1 MKQLWIILLLLIGAS
16 APLRAEK
23 HALDIPAYIKVGD
36 VSKNMETVAAEL
48 KAALESRGFE
58 ILGSYSPENNS
69 NLRVIAYTRTD
80 LKNAAVKVADRGAM
94 AAVLKVGLV
103 KKNHAVTVSYLNPPY
118 LFNAYLRKETP
129 KHQKV
134 LGTVTADVKAAMGA
148 LGNEFTGF
156 GGGMRAEKLWKYRYK
171 IIMPDFGDP
180 EKLNTYSS
188 FEKGLETIDRHLKKN
203 NVHAKE
209 VYRLV
214 FPAKKIAVIGVG
226 LHDPKDGEAK
236 FLPKIGE
243 ENIAA
248 MPYEII
254 LEGNTVTMLP
264 GKYRLALSWPEL
276 SMGTFMKIV
285 STPGNIKD
293 MMKAITE

>member
-1 MKQLWIILLLLIGAS
+1 MKQLWIILLLMIGAS

-129 KHQKV
+129 KNQKV

-171 IIMPDFGDP
+171 IIMPDFGDR

-188 FEKGLETIDRHLKKN
+188 FEKGLETIDGHLKKN

>member
-1 MKQLWIILLLLIGAS
+1 MKQLWIILLLMIGAS

-129 KHQKV
+129 KNQKV

-171 IIMPDFGDP
+171 IIMPDFGDR

-188 FEKGLETIDRHLKKN
+188 FEKGLVLVQEPFLAPSGIKLRDKEFYFNEHSWSDNSLVRGHEGLSYQATALASYVARGLLESP
-203 NVHAKE
+203 VHSHADTVANIEVAAEITRQIGAKP
-209 VYRLV
+209 
-214 FPAKKIAVIGVG
+214 F
-226 LHDPKDGEAK
+226 
-236 FLPKIGE
+236 
-243 ENIAA
+243 
-248 MPYEII
+248 
-254 LEGNTVTMLP
+254 
-264 GKYRLALSWPEL
+264 
-276 SMGTFMKIV
+276 
-285 STPGNIKD
+285 
-293 MMKAITE
+293 